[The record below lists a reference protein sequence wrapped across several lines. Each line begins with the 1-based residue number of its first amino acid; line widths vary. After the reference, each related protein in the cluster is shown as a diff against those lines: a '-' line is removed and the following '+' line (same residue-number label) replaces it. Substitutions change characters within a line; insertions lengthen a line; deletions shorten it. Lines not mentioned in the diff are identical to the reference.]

1 MEINPD
7 QRKMIGGS
15 IRHALFRRPDLLTC
29 RTAPNDSLHPMI
41 ADLPDSL
48 HPPVSMIFLG
58 ALARIDKLTRGTLHQ
73 VLI

>member
-7 QRKMIGGS
+7 QRKMIGGP
-15 IRHALFRRPDLLTC
+15 IRHALYRRPDLPTC
-29 RTAPNDSLHPMI
+29 RTDPNDSLHPMI

-48 HPPVSMIFLG
+48 HPVLMIFLG